1 MNQDDF
7 LFSHIELRTE
17 RCDSLFM
24 RRLLA
29 GGGYGLHQ
37 AIWRLLPCDPEA
49 RRDFLY
55 HRIDGAG
62 VKFYVVS
69 ARELVDDTGLWRIRS
84 KPYAPQIK
92 AGESLNFTL
101 RANPTVARGRE
112 PGGKGKSIRH
122 DVVMDA
128 RRSFPE
134 ASEAERVA
142 QAGMHWLHGREGQRA
157 ERHGYVIESAHA
169 DGYTQHRLHKPGTER
184 AITFSTLDY
193 VGRLRVTDPER
204 FRAALFGGIGHAR
217 GFGCGLLLVRR
228 V

>member
-84 KPYAPQIK
+84 KPYAPQIE
-92 AGESLNFTL
+92 AGES
-101 RANPTVARGRE
+101 
-112 PGGKGKSIRH
+112 
-122 DVVMDA
+122 
-128 RRSFPE
+128 PE
-134 ASEAERVA
+134 AALGAFEFVETGPANSNIKAA
-142 QAGMHWLHGREGQRA
+142 KFDLHISLLPGVDRTARA
-157 ERHGYVIESAHA
+157 RLA
-169 DGYTQHRLHKPGTER
+169 D
-184 AITFSTLDY
+184 
-193 VGRLRVTDPER
+193 VR
-204 FRAALFGGIGHAR
+204 FRVQESIEE
-217 GFGCGLLLVRR
+217 LLRR
-228 V
+228 AHGADFED